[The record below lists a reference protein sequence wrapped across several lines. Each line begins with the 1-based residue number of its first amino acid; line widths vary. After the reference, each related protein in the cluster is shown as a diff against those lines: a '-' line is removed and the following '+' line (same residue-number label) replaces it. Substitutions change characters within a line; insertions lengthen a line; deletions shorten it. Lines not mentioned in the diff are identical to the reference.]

1 MAYVSDIGFVV
12 SDSPV
17 KGVPNMI
24 NVDMNSGSGG
34 KFIYPL
40 PQYSD
45 DKSDAIS
52 GLAFIQ
58 NNQVVPDGYTK
69 IEQDLNEGAG
79 GTYNYLCYTKE
90 LEYKMIAIDFITSDN
105 LLSETKINGYF
116 RFEADLNTGADK
128 NGRYVYLLY
137 KTDTGKEF
145 NWASWT

>member
-1 MAYVSDIGFVV
+1 
-12 SDSPV
+12 
-17 KGVPNMI
+17 MI
-24 NVDMNSGSGG
+24 NVDLNAGSGG

-40 PQYSD
+40 SQYSD

-79 GTYNYLCYTKE
+79 GKYNYLCYTKK
-90 LEYKMIAIDFITSDN
+90 LENKMIAIDFIASDKA
-105 LLSETKINGYF
+105 LSETKINGYF
-116 RFEADLNTGADK
+116 RFKADLNTGAYK
-128 NGRYVYLLY
+128 RGGYVYLLY

-145 NWASWT
+145 N